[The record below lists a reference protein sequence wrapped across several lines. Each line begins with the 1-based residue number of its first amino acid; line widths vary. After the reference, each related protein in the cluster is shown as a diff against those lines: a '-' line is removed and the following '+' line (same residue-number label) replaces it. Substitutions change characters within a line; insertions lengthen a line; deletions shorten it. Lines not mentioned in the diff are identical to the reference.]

1 VLSVGLACTDDLGF
15 IRINKFL
22 QSAGGPDNVFAVGDV
37 ATSVEDPRPKA
48 GVFAV
53 RQGPP
58 LAENL
63 RRCAG
68 PMLHCCM
75 PRPHTWEEGMRM
87 AACMSAN
94 DTCKHKDLLLSSINC
109 QQSSQIYQVRTRDT
123 DAQPAIPAS

>member
-1 VLSVGLACTDDLGF
+1 MTCADDQGF
-15 IRINKFL
+15 IRINKYL

-63 RRCAG
+63 RRCAAPCLRG
-68 PMLHCCM
+68 CM
-75 PRPHTWEEGMRM
+75 PPPQH
-87 AACMSAN
+87 SAHLGGGHMHRRSHVCN
-94 DTCKHKDLLLSSINC
+94 
-109 QQSSQIYQVRTRDT
+109 
-123 DAQPAIPAS
+123 